1 MRLNGK
7 LVELTPMEFR
17 LLDALATNAG
27 LALTRSQLLD
37 QVSSDGEIFDRTLD
51 RHIAN
56 LRRKIE
62 DDSAHP
68 RRVVTILG
76 VGYKMPLP

>member
-1 MRLNGK
+1 
-7 LVELTPMEFR
+7 MEFR

-62 DDSAHP
+62 DDPAHP